1 MESFF
6 FQIVGAILEVYLGL
20 FCSILCLGTNDASA
34 GQGNESHVPE
44 EEFVE
49 NLLMIGEY
57 FVSRGLNPSKIIM
70 TGPPGFHAPLWEE
83 KAKAMGLS
91 NHIRTN
97 ELNQKYSNLVNE
109 VCKHLKCRNIPLHAR
124 MIAADNWQEMLI
136 DGLHFGP
143 LGAQFYFNLLQP
155 HLSHLTYDI
164 PQLMPN
170 WKEFDAAY
178 GNKHGD
184 PDRTVNEW
192 IDNNPYFSQ

>member
-1 MESFF
+1 MRVTKNELY
-6 FQIVGAILEVYLGL
+6 IGA
-20 FCSILCLGTNDASA
+20 NDASA

-57 FVSRGLNPSKIIM
+57 FVGRGLNPSKIII
-70 TGPPGFHAPLWEE
+70 TGPPAFHAPAWED

-97 ELNQKYSNLVNE
+97 DLAKKYSALVSE
-109 VCKHLKCRNIPLHAR
+109 VTKHLKCRNIPLHTR
-124 MIAADNWQEMLI
+124 MMATENWHEMLI

-170 WKEFDAAY
+170 WKDFDEAY
-178 GNKHGD
+178 GHHYDHPEQAVQNWVEK
-184 PDRTVNEW
+184 
-192 IDNNPYFSQ
+192 NPYFVK